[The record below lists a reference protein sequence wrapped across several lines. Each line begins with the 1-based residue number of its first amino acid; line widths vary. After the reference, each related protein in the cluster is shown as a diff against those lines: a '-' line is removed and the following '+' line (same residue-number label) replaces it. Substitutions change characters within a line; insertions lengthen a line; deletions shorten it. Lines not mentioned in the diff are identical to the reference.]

1 MGQELCAKRLQPGC
15 SCYHRSEGGEAHSC
29 QRSQPGS
36 TEPAVFEAHR
46 SKEASCS
53 TSSFHPRGLQA
64 ASAQKSESK
73 RPRSN
78 SDSFQEENMRQG
90 LPWQKKSLP
99 FGAASSYLN
108 LEKLGEGSYAKVYK
122 GISRINGQLVALKV
136 ISMNAEEG
144 VPFTAIR
151 EELSSPAQHLAV
163 TVKRVLQQVLL
174 TDVLGRL
181 EAPGAA
187 MVTGSLVAMA
197 VSSPEDTVPQHFQL
211 VHYVRSPIRSCSR
224 GLGEG
229 KTDVLFEEDVILCAL
244 LTIESKALCTLA
256 SLLKGLKHANIV
268 LLHDIVHTKET
279 LTFVFEYMH
288 TDLAQYMS
296 QHPGGLHPHNVRP
309 VLGLKL
315 FMFQLLRG
323 LAYIHQQRVL
333 HRDLK
338 PQNLLLS
345 HLGELKLADFG
356 LARAKSIPSQTYSS
370 EVVTLWYRPPDALLG
385 ATEYSSE
392 LDIWLEERKVE
403 TLGMPLNVL
412 YDKRRLPRKTFIQH
426 KVSDVTPR
434 TPRQLQKHAH
444 NLSATCTGCIP
455 SGAGCIFIEMFQGQP
470 LFPGVSNILEQL
482 EKIWEVLGVP
492 TEDTWPGVSKLP
504 NYNPEWFPPPKPQTL
519 QIVWNRLGGVPEAE
533 DLASQ
538 MLKGFPRDRVSA
550 QDALVH
556 DYFSALPSQLY
567 QLPDESKRRGD
578 MHMSGKRDGPFLI
591 ENTVLQKEAQRLD
604 SGGREVPPPQASRPL
619 ETQVTLKPAFAARA

>member
-1 MGQELCAKRLQPGC
+1 MGQELCAKTIQPGC
-15 SCYHRSEGGEAHSC
+15 SCYCRSEGGEAHSC
-29 QRSQPGS
+29 RRSQS
-36 TEPAVFEAHR
+36 ETMEAAFELTDL
-46 SKEASCS
+46 KEASYS
-53 TSSFHPRGLQA
+53 MTSLHPRGLQTVHA
-64 ASAQKSESK
+64 RKFKSK

-78 SDSFQEENMRQG
+78 SNSFQEEDLRQG
-90 LPWQKKSLP
+90 FQWRKNLP

-108 LEKLGEGSYAKVYK
+108 LEKLGEGSYATVYK

-151 EELSSPAQHLAV
+151 E
-163 TVKRVLQQVLL
+163 
-174 TDVLGRL
+174 
-181 EAPGAA
+181 
-187 MVTGSLVAMA
+187 
-197 VSSPEDTVPQHFQL
+197 
-211 VHYVRSPIRSCSR
+211 
-224 GLGEG
+224 
-229 KTDVLFEEDVILCAL
+229 
-244 LTIESKALCTLA
+244 A
-256 SLLKGLKHANIV
+256 SLLKGLKHANVV
-268 LLHDIVHTKET
+268 LLHDIIHTKET

-296 QHPGGLHPHNVRP
+296 QHPGGLHPHNVR
-309 VLGLKL
+309 L

-323 LAYIHQQRVL
+323 LAYIHHQHVL

-338 PQNLLLS
+338 PQNLLIS

-392 LDIWLEERKVE
+392 LDIW
-403 TLGMPLNVL
+403 
-412 YDKRRLPRKTFIQH
+412 
-426 KVSDVTPR
+426 
-434 TPRQLQKHAH
+434 
-444 NLSATCTGCIP
+444 
-455 SGAGCIFIEMFQGQP
+455 GAGCIFIEMFQGQP

-504 NYNPEWFPPPKPQTL
+504 NYNPEWFLLPKPQSL
-519 QIVWNRLGGVPEAE
+519 QIVWNRLARVPEAE

-550 QDALVH
+550 QEALVH
-556 DYFSALPSQLY
+556 NYFSTLPSQLH
-567 QLPDESKRRGD
+567 QLPDV
-578 MHMSGKRDGPFLI
+578 SGVR
-591 ENTVLQKEAQRLD
+591 
-604 SGGREVPPPQASRPL
+604 
-619 ETQVTLKPAFAARA
+619 LKPEMCDLLVSYRKGHHPSQFSKCW

>member
-15 SCYHRSEGGEAHSC
+15 SCYHHSERGEAHSC

-36 TEPAVFEAHR
+36 TEAAAFELTDIKGAT
-46 SKEASCS
+46 CS
-53 TSSFHPRGLQA
+53 MSSFHPRGLQA
-64 ASAQKSESK
+64 PGGQKLESK

-78 SDSFQEENMRQG
+78 SDSFQEENLRQR

-108 LEKLGEGSYAKVYK
+108 LEKLGEGSYATVYK

-151 EELSSPAQHLAV
+151 E
-163 TVKRVLQQVLL
+163 
-174 TDVLGRL
+174 
-181 EAPGAA
+181 
-187 MVTGSLVAMA
+187 
-197 VSSPEDTVPQHFQL
+197 
-211 VHYVRSPIRSCSR
+211 
-224 GLGEG
+224 
-229 KTDVLFEEDVILCAL
+229 
-244 LTIESKALCTLA
+244 A

-296 QHPGGLHPHNVRP
+296 QHPGGLHPHNVR
-309 VLGLKL
+309 L

-323 LAYIHQQRVL
+323 LAYIHHQHVL

-338 PQNLLLS
+338 PQNLLIS

-392 LDIWLEERKVE
+392 LDIW
-403 TLGMPLNVL
+403 
-412 YDKRRLPRKTFIQH
+412 
-426 KVSDVTPR
+426 
-434 TPRQLQKHAH
+434 
-444 NLSATCTGCIP
+444 
-455 SGAGCIFIEMFQGQP
+455 GAGCIFIEMFQGQP

-504 NYNPEWFPPPKPQTL
+504 NYNPEWFPLPKPQSL
-519 QIVWNRLGGVPEAE
+519 QIVWSRLGGVPEAE

-550 QDALVH
+550 QEALVH
-556 DYFSALPSQLY
+556 DYFSVLPPQLY
-567 QLPDESKRRGD
+567 QLPNEESLFAV
-578 MHMSGKRDGPFLI
+578 SGVK
-591 ENTVLQKEAQRLD
+591 
-604 SGGREVPPPQASRPL
+604 
-619 ETQVTLKPAFAARA
+619 LKPETCDLSASYRKGHYLAGFNKCW